1 MITEEIKVLV
11 REHFPDFPVDKADRL
26 PLDIY
31 GWLVFNVWAPT
42 RANWTDEQVIA
53 DFMNNEGRMGEF
65 RYDG

>member
-1 MITEEIKVLV
+1 MTEEV
-11 REHFPDFPVDKADRL
+11 REAVRKYFPDYPVDSTDRL

-31 GWLVFNVWAPT
+31 GWLVCNVWAKE
-42 RANWTDEQVIA
+42 RANWTPEQIRE